1 MNLHDEIAADFAQL
15 LAENGRQ
22 VTINGQPHFALIS
35 EPAEDVTLEEG
46 GLNFDT
52 RFTAKLA
59 RSAFNELP
67 KTGQPFLYGDVTY
80 TIRNVVHRP
89 PHPILKLEVVA

>member
-1 MNLHDEIAADFAQL
+1 MSLQDEIAADFAQL
-15 LAENGRQ
+15 LSENGRQ
-22 VTINGQPHFALIS
+22 VIINGQPHVALIS

-59 RSAFNELP
+59 RSGFTEVP

-89 PHPILKLEVVA
+89 LHPILKLEVVA

>member
-1 MNLHDEIAADFAQL
+1 MSLQDEIAADFAQL
-15 LAENGRQ
+15 LTENGRA
-22 VTINGQPHFALIS
+22 VVINGQPHVALIS

-59 RSAFNELP
+59 RSGFTELP

-89 PHPILKLEVVA
+89 LHPILKLEVVA

>member
-1 MNLHDEIAADFAQL
+1 MSLNDEIAADFAQL
-15 LAENGRQ
+15 LVENGRQ
-22 VTINGQPHFALIS
+22 VTINGQPHVALIS

-46 GLNFDT
+46 GLNSDT

-59 RSAFNELP
+59 RSAFTYLP
-67 KTGQPFLYGDVTY
+67 TTGQPFLYGDVGY

>member
-1 MNLHDEIAADFAQL
+1 MSLQEEIAADFAQL
-15 LAENGRQ
+15 IAENGRQ
-22 VTINGQPHFALIS
+22 VTINGQPHIALIS

-59 RSAFNELP
+59 RSAFADLP
-67 KTGQPFLYGDVTY
+67 KTGQPFLYGEVAY